1 MTCDLGHE
9 TKITSQKKNKKM
21 TIFNWVKMS
30 KSTTLIM
37 RPRYFHI
44 KQIKTDYKT
53 QFPTDSML
61 NNKIKKNQLKKGHKK

>member
-1 MTCDLGHE
+1 MTL
-9 TKITSQKKNKKM
+9 
-21 TIFNWVKMS
+21 FNWVKMS

-37 RPRYFHI
+37 RPRYSHI

-61 NNKIKKNQLKKGHKK
+61 NNKIKKNQLKKEHKK